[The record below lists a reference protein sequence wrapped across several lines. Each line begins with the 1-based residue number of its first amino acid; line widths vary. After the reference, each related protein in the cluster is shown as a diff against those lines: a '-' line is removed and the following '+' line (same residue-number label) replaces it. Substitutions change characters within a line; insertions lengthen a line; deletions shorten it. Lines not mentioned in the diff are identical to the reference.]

1 MNLSNKLY
9 SFEEGAKQFGA
20 PKATPVIGGSST
32 GGANNIGS
40 TATRFSLCDIINDFQ
55 WTTSPSES
63 KVGVPEIYLK
73 EKRLI
78 TNSFV
83 AQAAYYTYA
92 IQESSQ
98 DVVTFLKNFKAKF
111 GAFAGT
117 AVDAALG
124 AALANQFGGK
134 QIASIAGGFSDLF
147 PQTANFSQFI
157 QAGAQVGAAGTGALV
172 GGAGVLNNLSRIAG
186 FGLDVAQTA
195 GANLDVESLNSK
207 YLLPY
212 EGLYL
217 TEDTKFYYRFPYFV
231 NNLNDISNKFSNTP
245 NLNPADIGGP
255 AGAFYGL
262 SENLGAAALTV
273 AANANLNAP
282 GIYIEK
288 PKFYNFSEDGEAL
301 IFKFPLV
308 NTGWATYTDVLR
320 NWQLLYLLA
329 YQNRPNRRTRD
340 LIDPPV
346 IYEVSIPG
354 SRYYPYAYIETMKV
368 AFVGSVRK
376 MLIDVPYGT
385 GTIKIESIIP
395 DAYDVTITLRAL
407 VRESQNFLYSM
418 LYDKYNIIS
427 TSSTRTLQETQD
439 IIGVPREFTGIGGV
453 FDIPRPPPPGGG
465 S

>member
-1 MNLSNKLY
+1 MNLSNQLY
-9 SFEEGAKQFGA
+9 SFKEQDNRFGA
-20 PKATPVIGGSST
+20 PKATPVRGGSST
-32 GGANNIGS
+32 GGANNIS
-40 TATRFSLCDIINDFQ
+40 NTATGFSLYDIINDFQ
-55 WTTSPSES
+55 WTTSPAES

-92 IQESSQ
+92 IQES
-98 DVVTFLKNFKAKF
+98 VTDATNFINNFKAKF
-111 GAFAGT
+111 PLAGGL
-117 AVDAALG
+117 VDAALG
-124 AALANQFGGK
+124 AILANQFGGR
-134 QIASIAGGFSDLF
+134 QISQVVGNVTEALPQTNPFASIIQSAFQVAGG
-147 PQTANFSQFI
+147 A
-157 QAGAQVGAAGTGALV
+157 VGASI
-172 GGAGVLNNLSRIAG
+172 GGGGVLNNLSRLAG
-186 FGLDVAQTA
+186 DALDIAQTA
-195 GANLDVESLNSK
+195 GANLNVESLNSK

-217 TEDTKFYYRFPYFV
+217 TEDTEFYYRFPYFV
-231 NNLNDISNKFSNTP
+231 NNLNDISNRFSNTP
-245 NLNPADIGGP
+245 NLNPAEIGGP
-255 AGAFYGL
+255 GGAFYGL
-262 SENLGAAALTV
+262 SENLGSAALTV
-273 AANANLNAP
+273 AANANMNAP

-329 YQNRPNRRTRD
+329 YQNRPNRRSRD

-427 TSSTRTLQETQD
+427 TSSTRTLQETQG
-439 IIGVPREFTGIGGV
+439 IIGVPTEFSGVGGIFRQAAEGAAQ
-453 FDIPRPPPPGGG
+453 
-465 S
+465 

>member
-1 MNLSNKLY
+1 MNLSNQLY
-9 SFEEGAKQFGA
+9 SFKEQEKRFGA
-20 PKATPVIGGSST
+20 PKAVPVRGGSST
-32 GGANNIGS
+32 GGANFIS
-40 TATRFSLCDIINDFQ
+40 DAATGFSLYDIINDFH
-55 WTTSPSES
+55 WTTSPAES

-92 IQESSQ
+92 IQES
-98 DVVTFLKNFKAKF
+98 VTDATNFINNFKAKF
-111 GAFAGT
+111 PLAGGL
-117 AVDAALG
+117 VDAALG
-124 AALANQFGGK
+124 AVLANQFGGR
-134 QIASIAGGFSDLF
+134 QLGRA
-147 PQTANFSQFI
+147 
-157 QAGAQVGAAGTGALV
+157 VGAASEVFPSTAPFADVIAGATQLGGAAVGAAV
-172 GGAGVLNNLSRIAG
+172 GGVGALNNLSRLAG

-195 GANLDVESLNSK
+195 GANLNVESLNSK

-217 TEDTKFYYRFPYFV
+217 TEDTEFYYRFPYFV
-231 NNLNDISNKFSNTP
+231 NNLNDISNKFSSTP
-245 NLNPADIGGP
+245 NLNPAEIGGP
-255 AGAFYGL
+255 GGAFYGL
-262 SENLGAAALTV
+262 SENLGSAALTV
-273 AANANLNAP
+273 AANANMNAP

-329 YQNRPNRRTRD
+329 YQNRPNRRSRD

-439 IIGVPREFTGIGGV
+439 IIGVPTEFSGVGGLFRQATEV
-453 FDIPRPPPPGGG
+453 ATQ
-465 S
+465 

>member
-1 MNLSNKLY
+1 MNLSNQLY
-9 SFEEGAKQFGA
+9 SFEEQEKRFGA
-20 PKATPVIGGSST
+20 PKAVPIKGGSST
-32 GGANNIGS
+32 GGANYIGN
-40 TATRFSLCDIINDFQ
+40 TATGFSLYDIINDFQ
-55 WTTSPSES
+55 WTTSPAES
-63 KVGVPEIYLK
+63 KVGVPEIFLK

-92 IQESSQ
+92 LQES
-98 DVVTFLKNFKAKF
+98 VVDATAFVANFRAKF
-111 GAFAGT
+111 GALAGT
-117 AVDAALG
+117 VLDSALG
-124 AALANQFGGK
+124 ASLANQLGGR
-134 QIASIAGGFSDLF
+134 QLSQAVGEGARSL
-147 PQTANFSQFI
+147 PQTAIYSNI
-157 QAGAQVGAAGTGALV
+157 LQAGTQVAGGVVGASV
-172 GGAGVLNNLSRIAG
+172 GGVGVLNNLSRLAG
-186 FGLDVAQTA
+186 GALDIAQTA
-195 GANLDVESLNSK
+195 GAELNVESLNSK

-217 TEDTKFYYRFPYFV
+217 TEDTQFYYRFPYFV
-231 NNLNDISNKFSNTP
+231 NNLNDISNKFSSTP
-245 NLNPADIGGP
+245 NINPAEIGGP
-255 AGAFYGL
+255 AGSFYGL
-262 SENLGAAALTV
+262 SEGLGAAAMTV

-282 GIYIEK
+282 GVYIEK

-301 IFKFPLV
+301 VFKFPLV

-329 YQNRPNRRTRD
+329 YQNRPNRRSRD

-354 SRYYPYAYIETMKV
+354 SRYYPYAYIETMKG

-376 MLIDVPYGT
+376 MLIDVPYGK
-385 GTIKIESIIP
+385 GSIKIESIIP

-427 TSSTRTLQETQD
+427 TSSRRTLQETQD
-439 IIGVPREFTGIGGV
+439 IVGVPKGFTGIGGV
-453 FDIPRPPPPGGG
+453 FRQGTAQ
-465 S
+465 

>member
-1 MNLSNKLY
+1 MNLSNTLY
-9 SFEEGAKQFGA
+9 SFKEQEKRFGA
-20 PKATPVIGGSST
+20 PKAVPVQGGSST
-32 GGANNIGS
+32 GGANCIGD
-40 TATRFSLCDIINDFQ
+40 TATGFSLYDVINDFQ
-55 WTTSPSES
+55 WTTSPAES
-63 KVGVPEIYLK
+63 KVGVPEIFLK

-92 IQESSQ
+92 LQESTA
-98 DVVTFLKNFKAKF
+98 DATTFVANFKAKF
-111 GAFAGT
+111 GTLAGT
-117 AVDAALG
+117 ALDAALG
-124 AALANQFGGK
+124 AAITNQLGGRQISQAVGKGASLSPQLA
-134 QIASIAGGFSDLF
+134 AYSSI
-147 PQTANFSQFI
+147 I
-157 QAGAQVGAAGTGALV
+157 QAGTQAAGGAVGASI
-172 GGAGVLNNLSRIAG
+172 GGAGVLNNLSRLAG
-186 FGLDVAQTA
+186 GALDIAQTA
-195 GANLDVESLNSK
+195 GANLNVESLNSK

-217 TEDTKFYYRFPYFV
+217 TEDTQFYYRFPYFV

-245 NLNPADIGGP
+245 NLNPAEIGGP
-255 AGAFYGL
+255 AGSFYGL
-262 SENLGAAALTV
+262 SEGLGAAAMTV

-282 GIYIEK
+282 GVYIEK

-301 IFKFPLV
+301 VFKFPLV

-329 YQNRPNRRTRD
+329 YQNRPNRRSRD

-385 GTIKIESIIP
+385 STIKIESIIP

-439 IIGVPREFTGIGGV
+439 IIGVPKEFTGVGGV
-453 FDIPRPPPPGGG
+453 FRQGAAQ
-465 S
+465 

>member
-9 SFEEGAKQFGA
+9 SFKEQEKRFGA
-20 PKATPVIGGSST
+20 PKAVPVRRGSST
-32 GGANNIGS
+32 GGANCIS
-40 TATRFSLCDIINDFQ
+40 DAATGFSLYDIINDFH
-55 WTTSPSES
+55 WTTSPAES

-92 IQESSQ
+92 IQES
-98 DVVTFLKNFKAKF
+98 VTDATNFINNFKAKF
-111 GAFAGT
+111 PLAGGL
-117 AVDAALG
+117 VDAALG
-124 AALANQFGGK
+124 ATLVNQFGGR
-134 QIASIAGGFSDLF
+134 QLGRAAGATSEVFPTTAPFADFIAGATQLG
-147 PQTANFSQFI
+147 
-157 QAGAQVGAAGTGALV
+157 GAAVGAAV
-172 GGAGVLNNLSRIAG
+172 GGAGALNNLSRLAG

-195 GANLDVESLNSK
+195 GANLNVESLNSK

-217 TEDTKFYYRFPYFV
+217 TEDTEFYYRFPYFV
-231 NNLNDISNKFSNTP
+231 NTLNDISNKFSSTP
-245 NLNPADIGGP
+245 NLNPAEIGGP
-255 AGAFYGL
+255 GGAFYGL
-262 SENLGAAALTV
+262 SENLGSAALTV
-273 AANANLNAP
+273 AANANMNAP

-329 YQNRPNRRTRD
+329 YQNRPNRRSRD

-427 TSSTRTLQETQD
+427 TSSTRTLQETQG
-439 IIGVPREFTGIGGV
+439 IIGVPTQFSGNRRRLFSQATEVATQ
-453 FDIPRPPPPGGG
+453 
-465 S
+465 

>member
-9 SFEEGAKQFGA
+9 SFKEQPNRFGA
-20 PKATPVIGGSST
+20 PKAVPVGGGSST
-32 GGANNIGS
+32 GGANCISDTTTG
-40 TATRFSLCDIINDFQ
+40 FSLYDIINDFQ
-55 WTTSPSES
+55 WTTSPAES

-92 IQESSQ
+92 IQGSINDATDFIE
-98 DVVTFLKNFKAKF
+98 KFKAKF
-111 GAFAGT
+111 PLAGGLT
-117 AVDAALG
+117 DIALG
-124 AALANQFGGK
+124 ATLANQFGGK
-134 QIASIAGGFSDLF
+134 QIA
-147 PQTANFSQFI
+147 QTAEEASKFFSTTAPFAGVIGGATQL
-157 QAGAQVGAAGTGALV
+157 AGAAV
-172 GGAGVLNNLSRIAG
+172 GGAVGGANALNNLSRLAG

-195 GANLDVESLNSK
+195 GANLDVDSLNSK

-217 TEDTKFYYRFPYFV
+217 TEDTQFYYRFPYFV

-245 NLNPADIGGP
+245 NLNPAEIGGP
-255 AGAFYGL
+255 GGAFYGL
-262 SENLGAAALTV
+262 SESLGAAALTV
-273 AANANLNAP
+273 AANANMNAP

-301 IFKFPLV
+301 VFKFPLV
-308 NTGWATYTDVLR
+308 NTGWATYADVQR

-329 YQNRPNRRTRD
+329 YQNRPNRRSRD

-346 IYEVSIPG
+346 IYEVSVPG

-376 MLIDVPYGT
+376 MLIDVPYGG

-418 LYDKYNIIS
+418 LYDKYNIVS
-427 TSSTRTLQETQD
+427 TSSTRTLKETQD
-439 IIGVPREFTGIGGV
+439 IIGVPKGFNGVGGL
-453 FDIPRPPPPGGG
+453 FKQSAEALP
-465 S
+465 